1 MRKPLVIDF
10 ETQKSFREAP
20 DPRDLKIS
28 VAGVYDYETD
38 ELRSYEEHELSEM
51 ISLFEKASIIIGFN
65 LDHFDMPVLQ
75 PYYPGDITQFKTFDI
90 LTDVKNILGRRI
102 GLDSL
107 VQATLGEGKSGHGLQ
122 AIKFFREGKMD
133 ELKKYCLDDVRLT
146 RELFDYGV
154 EHGKIFYP
162 DQFGNGE
169 KRVIH
174 VKWESYM
181 NYKGAEDNVHLTLP
195 F

>member
-1 MRKPLVIDF
+1 MRKPIVIDF

-20 DPRDLKIS
+20 DVRDLKIS
-28 VAGVYDYETD
+28 VAGVYDYQTD
-38 ELRSYEEHELSEM
+38 QLVAYEEHQLGEM
-51 ISLFEKASIIIGFN
+51 ISVFEQASIIIGFN
-65 LDHFDMPVLQ
+65 HDHFDMPVLQ
-75 PYYPGDITQFKTFDI
+75 PYYPGDVTHFKTFDI
-90 LTDVKNILGRRI
+90 LTDVKNIVGRRI
-102 GLDSL
+102 SLDNL

-122 AIKFFREGKMD
+122 AIQFFREGKMD

-146 RELFDYGV
+146 KELFEYGV
-154 EHGKIFYP
+154 ANGKIYYP

-181 NYKGAEDNVHLTLP
+181 NYKGVDDNVNLTLP